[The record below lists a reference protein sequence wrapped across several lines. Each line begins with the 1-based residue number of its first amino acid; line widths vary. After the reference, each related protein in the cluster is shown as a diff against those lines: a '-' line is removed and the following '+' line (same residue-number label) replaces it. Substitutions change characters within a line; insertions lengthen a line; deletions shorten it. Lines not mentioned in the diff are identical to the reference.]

1 VWLLI
6 SLSACLRADG
16 RCQTHGM
23 AIAEWWGRRSSN
35 SVFRRLETH
44 AGSAEAPRVAAV
56 RNRLPA
62 FGESAADVFLL
73 PSQEGASDSRRSSR
87 RAARL
92 SPSHGAPRALPIA
105 REVQR
110 WSFRADEW

>member
-1 VWLLI
+1 MATDKSVGV
-6 SLSACLRADG
+6 SQG
-16 RCQTHGM
+16 RWAVPDPRYGDRGM
-23 AIAEWWGRRSSN
+23 VGRRSSN
-35 SVFRRLETH
+35 SVFRRLEKH